1 DLPEIVRTLSAK
13 VGEDSGLRDLAIT
26 TNGVLLADRV
36 DGLKAAGMKRITVS
50 LDTLQP
56 ERFKAISQRNSHDK
70 VIAGIKA
77 VAAAGF
83 TDTKIDTTVM
93 RGANH
98 DELADLIE
106 FARTVNAEVR
116 FIEYMDVGGA
126 THWAWEKVFTKA
138 NMLESLEKRYGRI
151 EPLPKH
157 DTAPANRYALPD
169 GTTFGIIASTTE
181 PFCATCDRSRLTADG
196 LWLHCLYA
204 ISGIN
209 LREPLRAGATHDDL
223 VETVTTGWRRR
234 TDRGAEQRLAQR
246 ERGVFLPLSTLKA
259 DPHLEMH
266 TRGG

>member
-1 DLPEIVRTLSAK
+1 MMGDLRLSVIDQCNLRCRYCMPEEHYTWLPRQDLLSVKEISAIVDVFLSVGVSKVRITGGEPLIRPDLPEIVRTLSAK

-116 FIEYMDVGGA
+116 LVASIANDINHHPDIAVLDKRSVRVTAWTRKLGYLTDIDFDLAASVEAMYA
-126 THWAWEKVFTKA
+126 TEFAD
-138 NMLESLEKRYGRI
+138 R
-151 EPLPKH
+151 
-157 DTAPANRYALPD
+157 PAR
-169 GTTFGIIASTTE
+169 
-181 PFCATCDRSRLTADG
+181 
-196 LWLHCLYA
+196 
-204 ISGIN
+204 
-209 LREPLRAGATHDDL
+209 
-223 VETVTTGWRRR
+223 
-234 TDRGAEQRLAQR
+234 
-246 ERGVFLPLSTLKA
+246 
-259 DPHLEMH
+259 
-266 TRGG
+266 

>member
-1 DLPEIVRTLSAK
+1 MPEEHYTWLPRQDLLSVKEISAIVDVFLSVGVSKVRITGGEPLIRPDLPEIVRTLSAK

-126 THWAWEKVFTKA
+126 THWAWRE
-138 NMLESLEKRYGRI
+138 
-151 EPLPKH
+151 
-157 DTAPANRYALPD
+157 
-169 GTTFGIIASTTE
+169 
-181 PFCATCDRSRLTADG
+181 G
-196 LWLHCLYA
+196 LYQSEHA
-204 ISGIN
+204 
-209 LREPLRAGATHDDL
+209 RVP
-223 VETVTTGWRRR
+223 
-234 TDRGAEQRLAQR
+234 
-246 ERGVFLPLSTLKA
+246 
-259 DPHLEMH
+259 
-266 TRGG
+266 